1 MIQDIEDSSD
11 DEELDAIHAN
21 VVNSIT
27 SLGPSLPQAIKVR
40 KNLCFLW
47 IFLKLKKKE
56 SIMKPLDTLCAIF
69 LSHLSLSLFL
79 PSLSFSLSRIPIST

>member
-27 SLGPSLPQAIKVR
+27 SLGSSLPQAIKVR
-40 KNLCFLW
+40 KNLCFVD
-47 IFLKLKKKE
+47 FFEVEKK
-56 SIMKPLDTLCAIF
+56 
-69 LSHLSLSLFL
+69 
-79 PSLSFSLSRIPIST
+79 

>member
-27 SLGPSLPQAIKVR
+27 SLGSSLPQAIKVR
-40 KNLCFLW
+40 KKFMFCGF
-47 IFLKLKKKE
+47 FLKVNKIN

-69 LSHLSLSLFL
+69 LSHLSLSL
-79 PSLSFSLSRIPIST
+79 SLSRIPIST